1 MLSLRLT
8 FFYVIIVYIKMKPNG
23 VYSETDELAPLG
35 AKLSTSTWHHYQ
47 DAKTMQEV
55 PRYIH
60 QQFTHRG
67 GMSILKG
74 LVSNGKI

>member
-1 MLSLRLT
+1 
-8 FFYVIIVYIKMKPNG
+8 MKPNG

-47 DAKTMQEV
+47 DAKIMQEV
-55 PRYIH
+55 DNAIH
-60 QQFTHRG
+60 KQFTHRG